1 MDVITRNA
9 DDFNSIEFIQTLRE
23 YYIVAIP
30 RVINSYAYQ
39 GIKTPA
45 SGHAHSF
52 TTVARATKS
61 IISKLDGVMAKFADA
76 VGGTNFEKLQRVKR
90 VAVDKYT
97 EGSGAVTVDLYRGG
111 FQYNYL
117 DVDLCVTAT
126 YLGTGID
133 QGDVSI
139 SVNIVV
145 EDQH

>member
-9 DDFNSIEFIQTLRE
+9 DDFNSIDFIQTLRE

-39 GIKTPA
+39 VIKTPA
-45 SGHAHSF
+45 SSHAHSF

-97 EGSGAVTVDLYRGG
+97 ECSGAVTVDFYRGG